1 MDAHDEPRTI
11 RVGMGQTLVVPGEPE
26 ANLARAAAMVEAAAD
41 EACDVVVL
49 PECGDHGW
57 TSAAAN
63 LVTEES
69 FAAAVDRYRDLAAT
83 HRIAV
88 VAGLTERAGPDV
100 LNTAIAIDAG
110 GTLVGRHRKVN
121 ELDFARKTYATG
133 TALEAFG
140 ALGTTIGISICADNS
155 AASLYLP
162 QALCALGARMILS
175 PCAWAVPPG
184 FDQEATPYGDEWVR
198 PYTDIATRWGVPVVG
213 VSYVGPVVDGD
224 WAGWSCIGS
233 SLAVDRDGA
242 LVMHLGYGVSELG
255 VVDLLVGP

>member
-1 MDAHDEPRTI
+1 MGAHDEARTI

-49 PECGDHGW
+49 PECGDYGW
-57 TSAAAN
+57 TSASAHD
-63 LVTEES
+63 VTEES
-69 FAAAVDRYRDLAAT
+69 YAAAVERYRELAAA
-83 HRIAV
+83 HGIAI
-88 VAGLTERAGPDV
+88 VAGLTEREGPAV
-100 LNTAIAIDAG
+100 FNTSIAIGSD

-155 AASLYLP
+155 AGSLYIP
-162 QALCALGARMILS
+162 QALCALGARIILS

-184 FDQEATPYGDEWVR
+184 FDQRATPYGDEWVR
-198 PYTDIATRWGVPVVG
+198 PYSDIAKQWGVPVVG

-224 WAGWSCIGS
+224 WAGWDCIGCS
-233 SLAVDRDGA
+233 IAVDRDGVVTQ
-242 LVMHLGYGVSELG
+242 LSYGKSELG